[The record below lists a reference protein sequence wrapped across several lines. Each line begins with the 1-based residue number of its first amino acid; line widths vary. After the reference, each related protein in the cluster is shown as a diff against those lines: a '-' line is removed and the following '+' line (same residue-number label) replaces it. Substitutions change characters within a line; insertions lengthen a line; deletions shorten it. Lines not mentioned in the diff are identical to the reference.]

1 MNSTQLEGAGQD
13 LGGNIKEAAGNIT
26 GDQTLEGK
34 GIADQVVGNAKQVA
48 GAAIDAVSNPG
59 PLVDKARSFARQRP
73 YATAAL
79 VGVLGLALINTLRG
93 K

>member
-1 MNSTQLEGAGQD
+1 MNSTTLKGEAQD
-13 LGGNIKEAAGNIT
+13 FGGNLKEAAGKLT
-26 GDQTLEGK
+26 GDTSLQGS
-34 GIADQVVGNAKQVA
+34 GVADQVVGNAKQVA

-59 PLVDKARSFARQRP
+59 PVIDKVRSFARERP

-79 VGVLGLALINTLRG
+79 VGVLGLAVMNTLRG